1 MSQST
6 AYHSQQHTIVN
17 NMPQSTTHHQHAT
30 FNTIPVNSM
39 PQSTTHCSQQYT
51 TVNNTPPIYHS
62 QQHATVNNTP
72 PAHHSK
78 KTTTTHYQNT
88 TVNTTPQ
95 STTLTA
101 CFGTNGF
108 LRHENTMK
116 DRPELKGRSPACPRD
131 GTSNT
136 VACPNCKKAAY
147 SVDSCNCNWLL
158 NTERS

>member
-1 MSQST
+1 MPQSMSQST

-72 PAHHSK
+72 PTYHSQQHATVNNTPPAHHSK
-78 KTTTTHYQNT
+78 KNT
-88 TVNTTPQ
+88 RHTLPKHHSQHDATVNNPDSMLWNKWLSQTRKHDKGLSRAQREVTSL
-95 STTLTA
+95 ST
-101 CFGTNGF
+101 
-108 LRHENTMK
+108 
-116 DRPELKGRSPACPRD
+116 
-131 GTSNT
+131 
-136 VACPNCKKAAY
+136 
-147 SVDSCNCNWLL
+147 
-158 NTERS
+158 